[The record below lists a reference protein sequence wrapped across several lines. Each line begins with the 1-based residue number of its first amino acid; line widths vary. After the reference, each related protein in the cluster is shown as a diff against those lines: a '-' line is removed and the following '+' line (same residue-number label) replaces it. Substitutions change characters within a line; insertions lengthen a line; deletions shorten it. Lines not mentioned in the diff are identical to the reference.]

1 MKLLLDTHIW
11 IWSVL
16 EPWKLSSEVAREI
29 AQPDNALFLSPSI
42 WELSLLAERKR
53 VVLNGDLGEWC
64 KSSIQELSLEEA
76 RLTWDV
82 VAAELPLTTL
92 LYRDPGDR
100 FLVATAKVFDLT
112 LVTAD
117 QRLIEYPELKVLANQ

>member
-16 EPWKLSSEVAREI
+16 EPWRLSSEVARVMV
-29 AQPDNALFLSPSI
+29 QPENALFLSHISI

-64 KSSIQELSLEEA
+64 KSSIQDLCLEEA
-76 RLTWDV
+76 PLTWDV
-82 VAAELPLTTL
+82 AAEVRFTRL
-92 LYRDPGDR
+92 LHRDLGDR
-100 FLVATAKVFDLT
+100 FLVATARVFDLT

-117 QRLIEYPELKVLANQ
+117 QRLIAHPELKVLANQ